1 MSKFIVIDNR
11 LQLTNEDNV
20 ALDEKQIV
28 ELFADN
34 LRELRLHCGLS
45 LQGLSTMINIPNQT
59 LSSYENK
66 THTPSMIQAIKIAA
80 FFDLTIEEF
89 ILCGLDSFPYDV
101 VELYERRKQGL

>member
-45 LQGLSTMINIPNQT
+45 LQGLSTMINMPNQT

>member
-1 MSKFIVIDNR
+1 MSKFIVLDNR
-11 LQLTNEDNV
+11 LQLTNEDNT

-34 LRELRLHCGLS
+34 LREIRLHCGLS
-45 LQGLSTMINIPNQT
+45 LQGLSAMINIPNQT

-66 THTPSMIQAIKIAA
+66 THIPSMIQAIKIAA